1 MKKISYL
8 GLFFLFVANC
18 ALAQTPEQEK
28 IRELE
33 MQRQADKQRAI
44 DRRIDSIATLIEGGN
59 YEQADKIIVSVLQ
72 SVRSVPSSLTFYVGK
87 NSFYLGKYKQTVDW
101 LNKYIQLKGTSG
113 QFSEEAIRLKTEAE
127 GLLVKERLEEGKQ
140 ATLVFSKDYELDCGP
155 TGKVTCPVCS
165 GTTVIIKRGYLGN
178 TYKTCGFCN
187 HEGVLSCEDY
197 NKLLKGELK
206 PAAN

>member
-8 GLFFLFVANC
+8 GLFFLFVSNC

-206 PAAN
+206 PAN

>member
-1 MKKISYL
+1 
-8 GLFFLFVANC
+8 
-18 ALAQTPEQEK
+18 
-28 IRELE
+28 

-206 PAAN
+206 PAN